1 MCLMTD
7 RKTDRQTERDN
18 YVCFSGQSDIYFIA
32 DEAIK
37 DANYTQLLL
46 GNKDLFI
53 SLAQLDV
60 KGVQKR
66 WFQLRDNAL
75 EIFLTNGKTCLLA
88 FRSTKVCFYITKI
101 PLINKHIITTK

>member
-1 MCLMTD
+1 LS
-7 RKTDRQTERDN
+7 
-18 YVCFSGQSDIYFIA
+18 VSGQSDIYFIA

-37 DANYTQLLL
+37 DANYTQVLL
-46 GNKDLFI
+46 GNRDLFI

-88 FRSTKVCFYITKI
+88 FRSTQVCLLLMSIHQNELYCI
-101 PLINKHIITTK
+101 